1 MHIYL
6 FIFYLVWGGHMWRP
20 EEAVGFP
27 GAGIAGG
34 WELPEV
40 GTENTTSS
48 PPQLQESFL

>member
-1 MHIYL
+1 
-6 FIFYLVWGGHMWRP
+6 MWRP
-20 EEAVGFP
+20 EKAMGFP

-34 WELPEV
+34 LELPEV